1 MTSLVKKAPAPR
13 QEVPPQAPAK
23 APVVAQCCAKISRT
37 VAGCHD

>member
-1 MTSLVKKAPAPR
+1 MVTLKKKAPP
-13 QEVPPQAPAK
+13 QQKSVPPAPAK